1 MASEMAS
8 YPLFLSLF
16 FILIF
21 NFLTVKGRSYNGN
34 DLSDIFY
41 SEIRELLNQQQQER
55 ENIPVHPREVQG

>member
-1 MASEMAS
+1 MAPDMAS

-16 FILIF
+16 LVLIF
-21 NFLTVKGRSYNGN
+21 NFLSVKGRSLGAN

-41 SEIRELLNQQQQER
+41 SEIRELLNQQV